1 MTATGVGCGQG
12 TSLNPLDDQRV
23 PVMVTT
29 TLAVVGNT
37 ARGVGPS
44 TRAWLVGQEM
54 ALTLD
59 AAPVSASRARHASG
73 DALAGWGCGG

>member
-1 MTATGVGCGQG
+1 M
-12 TSLNPLDDQRV
+12 
-23 PVMVTT
+23 
-29 TLAVVGNT
+29 GNT